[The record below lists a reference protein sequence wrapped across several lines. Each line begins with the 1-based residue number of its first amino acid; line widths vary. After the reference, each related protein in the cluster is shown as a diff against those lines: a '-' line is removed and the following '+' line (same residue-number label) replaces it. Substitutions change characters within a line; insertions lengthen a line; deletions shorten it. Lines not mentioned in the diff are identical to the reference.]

1 MPVTNVQAPLPRDA
15 KITFPQFASYGIAME
30 HLIQKGLGM
39 TFVTPMYPRSLCRN
53 SEEYDGTSK
62 SSLPAYSSMAL

>member
-30 HLIQKGLGM
+30 HLIQ
-39 TFVTPMYPRSLCRN
+39 R
-53 SEEYDGTSK
+53 
-62 SSLPAYSSMAL
+62 AWA

>member
-39 TFVTPMYPRSLCRN
+39 TFVMPPRMTRRTLEVAPATRPTRSARP
-53 SEEYDGTSK
+53 
-62 SSLPAYSSMAL
+62 SS